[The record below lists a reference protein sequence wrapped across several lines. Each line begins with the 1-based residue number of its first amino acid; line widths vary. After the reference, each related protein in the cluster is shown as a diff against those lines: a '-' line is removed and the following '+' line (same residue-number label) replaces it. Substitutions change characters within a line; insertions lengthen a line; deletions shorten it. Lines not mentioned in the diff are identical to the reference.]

1 VARRGA
7 PGSLGVRQP
16 RSLRAQGPLPPHEL
30 PDLPLQDQLPLL
42 LGTSTRTRTRG
53 SSRSTPIAS
62 PPTAT
67 CATVACS
74 ARTSTSA
81 TP

>member
-42 LGTSTRTRTRG
+42 LGTSTRTRG